1 MHTYEDDGT
10 ASVDG
15 IMQEILYEQY
25 GIEDRSI

>member
-1 MHTYEDDGT
+1 MHTYYDDGT